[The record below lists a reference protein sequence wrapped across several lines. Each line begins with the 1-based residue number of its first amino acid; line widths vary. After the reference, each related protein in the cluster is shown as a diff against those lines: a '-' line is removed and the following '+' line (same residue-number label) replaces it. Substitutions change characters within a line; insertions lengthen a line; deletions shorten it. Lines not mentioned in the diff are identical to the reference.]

1 MAKNTSIHMETESD
15 TDFSNYF
22 INSFFSFSF
31 FPRSILHL
39 MKPCLVSDG
48 CTSGEILVVS
58 LTITSKIKATGLG
71 YNPLDVSSR
80 ELDSQ
85 VTQLSAIIASSRDT
99 QRRIYFLPT
108 TPSG

>member
-1 MAKNTSIHMETESD
+1 M
-15 TDFSNYF
+15 
-22 INSFFSFSF
+22 
-31 FPRSILHL
+31 PR
-39 MKPCLVSDG
+39 K
-48 CTSGEILVVS
+48 TLVVS